1 MTTFVNVVRKNSF
14 TIAARSLG
22 ISRALVSRHIADLEL
37 HLSVRLLNRTT
48 RSITLTEAGQR
59 YFDFCSRTL
68 ESILSEEKAITD
80 HNEEAEGRLSV
91 IAPKW
96 IGNLD
101 IAEAVTSFSLQFP
114 RINVEL
120 TLGGMSP
127 KTYDFIDRGFDVA
140 LQTKRIPDSLVKVKK
155 VATIHYVVAASPA
168 FLKQHGTPQTPKE
181 LASFP
186 CVIQT
191 NDPVW
196 RFVDKNGK
204 PTHIKVTSTFAS
216 SAYLVLRRAAMKG
229 IGIALLPRQVVAD
242 DLKTGDLVELL
253 PAIEIPERPLYV
265 AFAPGKAPPQKV
277 RCFANFLVDWF
288 REHPIQ

>member
-1 MTTFVNVVRKNSF
+1 MTTFVSVVRKNSF
-14 TIAARSLG
+14 TVAARSLG

-48 RSITLTEAGQR
+48 RSITLTEAGRR
-59 YFDFCSRTL
+59 YFDFCSQTL

-80 HNEEAEGRLSV
+80 HNEEPEGRLSV

-127 KTYDFIDRGFDVA
+127 KTYDFIDRGYDVA

-155 VATIHYVVAASPA
+155 VATIHYILAAAPA
-168 FLKQHGTPQTPKE
+168 FLKQHGTPKTPKD

-186 CVIQT
+186 CVIQI

-204 PTHIKVTSTFAS
+204 PTHVKVTSTFAS
-216 SAYLVLRRAAMKG
+216 NAYLVLRRAAIKG

-277 RCFANFLVDWF
+277 RSFANFLVDWF